1 MARRLREE
9 AKVVAISEIML
20 EARRVIIEIRERER
34 ILREKEEA
42 KAREKEKQEDLY
54 NLLVLKNVRDTKTRI
69 TMLLREARF

>member
-20 EARRVIIEIRERER
+20 EVRRVIIETRERER
-34 ILREKEEA
+34 ILREEEEA
-42 KAREKEKQEDLY
+42 KAREIERQEDLY